1 MIKRVVLGIS
11 GGVDS
16 AVAALLLKTRGYDVQ
31 GVFMRNWD
39 IADEKGH
46 CRSNEDLKDA
56 SYVCDKLNIPLHQVN
71 FVKEYWN
78 EVFSHLI
85 KDYENGGTPNPD
97 ILCNK
102 NVKFKHFFKYARD
115 CLKADAIATG
125 HYARTSFG
133 SYLENYR
140 PNANV
145 RLLQAQDIRK
155 DQTFFLSQL
164 QQQALRR
171 TMFPLGDLMKWEV
184 KHIAAE
190 HGLERIA
197 LKPESMGICFIG
209 SRNFQDFIKEY
220 IEDKPGKFIDIDT
233 GQVVGEHQGIHQWTL
248 GQRSRVHG
256 LPEPYFICQK
266 NVEENVIYLAQGTK
280 HPALYSSLFSTHIPH
295 WISLE
300 PPELKN
306 GSILHCYFKFQHTNN
321 VVSCEVCRSKTG
333 LVVKL
338 KLPKRAL
345 TPGQYAV
352 FYRGDECLGSARII
366 NIGASEFSLNYLR
379 RGMRNTCNSDNE
391 CNANSE
397 LSLNKGS

>member
-1 MIKRVVLGIS
+1 MIKRVALGIS

-39 IADEKGH
+39 IADEKGN
-46 CRSNEDLKDA
+46 CRADEDLKDA
-56 SYVCDKLNIPLHQVN
+56 SYICDKLNIPLHQVN

-78 EVFSHLI
+78 EVFSHLL
-85 KDYENGGTPNPD
+85 KDYESGDTPNPD

-102 NVKFKHFFKYARD
+102 NVKFKHFFEYAQC

-133 SYLENYR
+133 SYLENYK
-140 PNANV
+140 PNTNV
-145 RLLQAQDIRK
+145 RLLRAQDIRK
-155 DQTFFLSQL
+155 DQTFFLCQL
-164 QQQALRR
+164 QQQVLRR
-171 TMFPLGDLMKWEV
+171 TMFPLGDLTKWEV
-184 KHIAAE
+184 KHIAVE

-256 LPEPYFICQK
+256 IPEPYFICQK
-266 NVEENVIYLAQGTK
+266 NVKENIIYVVQGTN
-280 HPALYSSLFSTHIPH
+280 HPALYSSLFFTCPPH

-300 PPELKN
+300 PPELKKD
-306 GSILHCYFKFQHTNN
+306 SILHCYFKFQHTND
-321 VVSCEVCRSKTG
+321 VVSSEVCQSNMG
-333 LVVKL
+333 LIVKL

-352 FYRGDECLGSARII
+352 FYRGNECLGSAKII
-366 NIGASEFSLNYLR
+366 HAGASEFSLNYLKKR
-379 RGMRNTCNSDNE
+379 TRDFCDENNESD
-391 CNANSE
+391 AS
-397 LSLNKGS
+397 SDISFNKGS